1 MNDRELLEFV
11 AKAAGIDLSD
21 ASWGNGRDGFYWA
34 IDEISLRYISGV
46 VGAGL
51 PPSPAV
57 GGNDTITLPRA
68 VVWKLLAAFRDT
80 HGIITKAGCALDRS
94 EEIAIL
100 DAALKEEPKP

>member
-1 MNDRELLEFV
+1 MNEIIEV
-11 AKAAGIDLSD
+11 IDGDSRTI
-21 ASWGNGRDGFYWA
+21 SVYRD
-34 IDEISLRYISGV
+34 
-46 VGAGL
+46 
-51 PPSPAV
+51 
-57 GGNDTITLPRA
+57 GNDTITLPRA